1 MSGGWG
7 DESDDNIIDP
17 LLVRLYEERCKNLT
31 LEKRAIVIT
40 GGREHKVTPEEMM
53 TFFRLFTEHGG
64 TELHHGD
71 ARGVDR
77 SIAAEARARGITVID
92 HPVSKSE
99 WEEHGKIAGFIRNT
113 RMLSTPGVKL
123 LIAFPGDN
131 GTRNCV
137 QRAKAMK
144 IKVVYVV
151 KEMNK

>member
-1 MSGGWG
+1 MK
-7 DESDDNIIDP
+7 I
-17 LLVRLYEERCKNLT
+17 
-31 LEKRAIVIT
+31 AIT
-40 GGREHKVTPEEMM
+40 GGRDHKVTTEELS
-53 TFFRLFTEHGG
+53 TFFRLFAEHGG

-77 SIAAEARARGITVID
+77 IVAAEARARGIIVID

-99 WEEHGKIAGFIRNT
+99 WDQHGKIAGFIRNT

-137 QRAKAMK
+137 QRARAMK
-144 IKVVYVV
+144 IKTIHIS
-151 KEMNK
+151 KEG